1 MSISG
6 DFANGIKF
14 YGVKGWIFVS
24 RGNEQVTKSDP
35 GAKLKALDSAVRDRQ
50 RDHSVSDRAG

>member
-1 MSISG
+1 MNIRP

-14 YGVKGWIFVS
+14 YGTDGRIFVS
-24 RGNEQVTKSDP
+24 RGKVQVTKSDP
-35 GAKLKALDSAVRDRQ
+35 AAKLKALDSAGRDGQ

>member
-1 MSISG
+1 MNIRP

-14 YGVKGWIFVS
+14 YGTNGRILVS
-24 RGNEQVTKSDP
+24 RGNVQATKSDSV
-35 GAKLKALDSAVRDRQ
+35 AKLKALDSAGRDKQ